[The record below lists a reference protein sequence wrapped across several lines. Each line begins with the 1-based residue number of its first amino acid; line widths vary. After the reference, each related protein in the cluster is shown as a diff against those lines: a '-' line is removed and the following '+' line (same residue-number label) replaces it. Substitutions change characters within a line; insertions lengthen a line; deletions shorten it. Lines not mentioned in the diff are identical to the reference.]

1 VNNPVVS
8 DLFSATYDFILE
20 TFLPPFGWSEFESIL
35 RTYRAKRD
43 SSPYAYIDVLPLLA
57 CAAAGGYP
65 DRIYPLAAAWV
76 LYTLAGR
83 IFDDLQDGE
92 GQDCPWNQDGLKSAL
107 PIGLFAIGTAP
118 AALVHLPVSSDT
130 KQEIGAAFSHVLAL
144 SAVAQSKR
152 PTLEH
157 LSIEM
162 YFRNLAA
169 KTSLAFATATWAG
182 GKLAQPEPNGKVLDA
197 LYQYGL
203 NAGMMGQIVDDCRDL
218 ATADLRDGIF
228 TLPVIY
234 ALTQEDHKDHARLKE
249 LLAVTTPPPDCIAAI
264 LSILQKMDAINWSLN
279 VAGIYQNQAI
289 AALDTLP
296 AERVSPLLNYVTNN
310 SCPPS

>member
-8 DLFSATYDFILE
+8 DLFAATYDFILE
-20 TFLPPFGWSEFESIL
+20 TFLPPFGWSEFEAIL
-35 RTYRAKRD
+35 RAYQAKRN
-43 SSPYAYIDVLPLLA
+43 SSPCACVDVLPLLA
-57 CAAAGGYP
+57 CAAAGGNP
-65 DRIYPLAAAWV
+65 DQIYPLAAAWV

-92 GQDCPWNQDGLKSAL
+92 GRDHLWNHDGLKSAM

-130 KQEIGAAFSHVLAL
+130 KQEIGATFSHVLAL
-144 SAVAQSKR
+144 SAAAQSKR

-157 LSIEM
+157 LSIEW
-162 YFRNLAA
+162 YFKNIAA
-169 KTSLAFATATWAG
+169 KTGLVFATATWAG
-182 GKLAQPEPNGKVLDA
+182 GKLAQPEPTGKALDA

-203 NAGMMGQIVDDCRDL
+203 NAGMMGQIADDCRDL
-218 ATADLRDGIF
+218 ATADLRAGIF

-234 ALTQEDHKDHARLKE
+234 ALTQEDHQDHARLKE
-249 LLAVTTPPPDCIAAI
+249 LLAVTTPQPDRIAAI

-279 VAGIYQNQAI
+279 VAGMYQNQAI
-289 AALDTLP
+289 AALDSLP
-296 AERVSPLLNYVTNN
+296 TERVSLLLNYVTSN
-310 SCPPS
+310 SYLPS